1 MSTAR
6 RIDPLLAYNF
16 EVQLMDSTSGLSQ
29 PVTTLTLS
37 AVGLVKAGGF
47 SEVSGLDFA
56 LDIHDHNEGGN
67 NGGVLK
73 FPTRIKWTNLVL
85 KKGVDNGRQ
94 LWEWAYGFAEGKAK
108 RKDGLIILRNE
119 AGRPQ
124 LTWGFRR
131 GLPVKYTGPAL
142 NAMNSVVAVESI
154 EIAHEGLYV
163 VRGASGLAEAAS
175 AVFNAIF

>member
-6 RIDPLLAYNF
+6 RIDPLPAYNF
-16 EVQLMDSTSGLSQ
+16 EVQLMESTSGLSQ

-47 SEVSGLDFA
+47 SEVSGLEFA

-67 NGGVLK
+67 NAGALK
-73 FPTRIKWTNLVL
+73 FPTRVKWTNLVL
-85 KKGVDNGRQ
+85 KKGVDSNRQ
-94 LWEWAYGFAEGKAK
+94 LWDWAFGFAEGKAR
-108 RKDGLIILRNE
+108 RKDGLIILRDE
-119 AGRPQ
+119 SGKPR

-131 GLPVKYTGPAL
+131 GLPVKYAGPAL
-142 NAMNSVVAVESI
+142 NAVSSVVAIESI

-163 VRGASGLAEAAS
+163 VRGAGGLAEAAS